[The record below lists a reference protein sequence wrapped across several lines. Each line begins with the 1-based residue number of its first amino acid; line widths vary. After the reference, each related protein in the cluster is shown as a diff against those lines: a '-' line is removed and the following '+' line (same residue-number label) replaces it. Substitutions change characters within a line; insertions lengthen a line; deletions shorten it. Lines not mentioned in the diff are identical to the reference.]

1 MSLVTHQSAD
11 PGGTRYLLG
20 FFQGRALPQSGLAG
34 VMLGPSVIWLCWIRG
49 CAGLGLIH
57 REVRVPA
64 QMDQGPGTITSAC
77 VTEKRDPQWQ
87 WGGGAW
93 LNVPVVSASSLYNP
107 AVTL

>member
-1 MSLVTHQSAD
+1 
-11 PGGTRYLLG
+11 
-20 FFQGRALPQSGLAG
+20 
-34 VMLGPSVIWLCWIRG
+34 MLSPSVIWLCWIRG
-49 CAGLGLIH
+49 CAGRGLIH
-57 REVRVPA
+57 HEVQVPA